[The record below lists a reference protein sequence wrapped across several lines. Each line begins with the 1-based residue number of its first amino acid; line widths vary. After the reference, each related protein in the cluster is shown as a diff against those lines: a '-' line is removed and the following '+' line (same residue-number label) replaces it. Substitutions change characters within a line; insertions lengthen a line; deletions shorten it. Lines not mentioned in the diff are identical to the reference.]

1 VANTRRVRGTI
12 AEETVKTGKCKLCLQ
27 EGIELRVSHGVP
39 VGVYRILR
47 DDNAK
52 NPNPWLVSEQG
63 AVQTSKQ
70 LTAPLLCYDCE
81 QRLSTDG
88 ENWVLANCLKK
99 DGRFRLASILSSR
112 TADVSSPANPTRVYW
127 ATNIPEIDRS
137 ALAYFAASIFWR
149 GSIYGWNHDS
159 VWSKNSSAFMEIIG
173 RQRFS
178 DLVVFPP
185 THRFFRIRERVES
198 RFHKRH
204 KDGQ

>member
-1 VANTRRVRGTI
+1 M
-12 AEETVKTGKCKLCLQ
+12 KTGKCKLCLQ